1 MSILFLVLTFGGAIS
16 RWSSCYE
23 IEENCPS
30 WLSLKWISFGNTTAV
45 SWVFINSL
53 WGTFKIC
60 YKQNISGT
68 HLPRSPKWTYADS
81 WKESQR
87 LGTAFFALFMC
98 FLVWL
103 SNNYVRGVAFLLA
116 TSSLTNQYNLG
127 KTFTRTSFLS
137 ASRSCTSFWNGD
149 VPCRGSLLIAA
160 LCIAL
165 FAFSIACVMLWTH
178 GLEWQVQSPLAGFV
192 VLWEQQGTQDIPS
205 FLT

>member
-1 MSILFLVLTFGGAIS
+1 MIVTKMNFFWKHYCSKLSIYQQFEELLKYLTNRTFLEHT
-16 RWSSCYE
+16 
-23 IEENCPS
+23 CP
-30 WLSLKWISFGNTTAV
+30 
-45 SWVFINSL
+45 
-53 WGTFKIC
+53 
-60 YKQNISGT
+60 YK
-68 HLPRSPKWTYADS
+68 SPKWTYADS

-103 SNNYVRGVAFLLA
+103 SNNYVRGFAFLLA
-116 TSSLTNQYNLG
+116 TSSLPNQYNLG

-149 VPCRGSLLIAA
+149 VPCRCSLLIAA